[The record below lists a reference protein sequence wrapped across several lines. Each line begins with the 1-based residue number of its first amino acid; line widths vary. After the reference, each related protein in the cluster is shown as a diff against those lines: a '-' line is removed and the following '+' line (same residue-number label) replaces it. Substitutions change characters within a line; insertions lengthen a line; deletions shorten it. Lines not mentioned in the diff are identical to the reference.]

1 MEKDDTCENI
11 LDLMS
16 GIFAENLDVD
26 GLQASEPVDETEH
39 GEK

>member
-1 MEKDDTCENI
+1 MDKDDICENI

-26 GLQASEPVDETEH
+26 GLQASEPVDDTEN